1 MAELITGLTT
11 AAIISAREAVEG
23 EVAAACERAGRSRA
37 EVEVMLAAKYVPIAD
52 SSELLAAGITLIG
65 ENRAQDLLARVE
77 AFPGQFTFD
86 FIGALQSRKVKLI
99 VPHVRLIHSVASE
112 SVLVQLE
119 KHRTDDT
126 RVLIEV
132 NVAGEEGKAGVA
144 PDELDQFIARCP
156 VPVVGLTTMPPQAA
170 EPEQSRASFA
180 ALREMAQSRDLEQ
193 LSMGTT
199 QDFTVAIEEGATI
212 VRIGSRLLR

>member
-1 MAELITGLTT
+1 MAELITGLTS
-11 AAIISAREAVEG
+11 AAIIAAREAVEG

-37 EVEVMLAAKYVPIAD
+37 EDEVMLAAKYVPIAD

-65 ENRAQDLLARVE
+65 ENRAQDLLARAE

-112 SVLVQLE
+112 SVLMQLE

-144 PDELDQFIARCP
+144 PDELDQFIALCP
-156 VPVVGLTTMPPQAA
+156 VPVVGLTTMPPLAA
-170 EPEQSRASFA
+170 DPEQSRAAFA
-180 ALREMAQSRDLEQ
+180 ALREMAQSRGLEQ

-199 QDFTVAIEEGATI
+199 QDFAVAIEEGATI

>member
-1 MAELITGLTT
+1 MADLITGLT
-11 AAIISAREAVEG
+11 AEAIVAAREAVEA
-23 EVAAACERAGRSRA
+23 EVSAACECAGRDRA
-37 EVEVMLAAKYVPIAD
+37 EVEVMLAAKYVPIPD
-52 SSELLAAGITLIG
+52 SGELLAAGITLIG
-65 ENRAQDLLARVE
+65 ENRAQDLVARAE
-77 AFPGQFTFD
+77 AFPGRFTFD

-99 VPHVRLIHSVASE
+99 IPYVRLIHSIASD
-112 SVLVQLE
+112 SVLAQLE
-119 KHRTDDT
+119 KHHTDET

-156 VPVVGLTTMPPQAA
+156 VPVIGLTTMPPLAA
-170 EPEQSRASFA
+170 NPEQSRVSFS
-180 ALREMAQSRDLEQ
+180 ALREMARIRGLEE

-199 QDFTVAIEEGATI
+199 QDFAVAIEEGATI

>member
-1 MAELITGLTT
+1 MAELITGLT
-11 AAIISAREAVEG
+11 AEAIVAAREAVEA
-23 EVAAACERAGRSRA
+23 EVSAACERSGRSRA
-37 EVEVMLAAKYVPIAD
+37 EVEVMLAAKYVPIPD
-52 SSELLAAGITLIG
+52 SGELLAAGITLIG
-65 ENRAQDLLARVE
+65 ENRAQDLVARAE
-77 AFPGQFTFD
+77 AFPGRFTFD

-99 VPHVRLIHSVASE
+99 IPYVRLIHSVATD
-112 SVLVQLE
+112 SVLSQLE
-119 KHRTDDT
+119 KHQTDDT

-156 VPVVGLTTMPPQAA
+156 VPVVGLTTMPPLAA
-170 EPEQSRASFA
+170 DPEQSRAGFS
-180 ALREMAQSRDLEQ
+180 ALREMAQSRGLEQ

-199 QDFTVAIEEGATI
+199 QDFAVAIEEGATI

>member
-1 MAELITGLTT
+1 MAELITGLTS
-11 AAIISAREAVEG
+11 AAIIAAREAVED
-23 EVAAACERAGRSRA
+23 EVSAACERAGRSRA

-65 ENRAQDLLARVE
+65 ENRAQDLVARAQ

-99 VPHVRLIHSVASE
+99 IPYVRLIHSVASD
-112 SVLVQLE
+112 SVLIQLE

-132 NVAGEEGKAGVA
+132 NVAGDEGKAGVA

-156 VPVVGLTTMPPQAA
+156 VPVVGLTTMPPLAA
-170 EPEQSRASFA
+170 DPEQSRASFA
-180 ALREMAQSRDLEQ
+180 ALREMAQSRGLEQ

-199 QDFTVAIEEGATI
+199 QDFAVAIEEGATI

>member
-11 AAIISAREAVEG
+11 EVIVAARDAVEI
-23 EVAAACERAGRSRA
+23 EVAEACKRSGRSRS
-37 EVEVMLAAKYVPIAD
+37 EVELVLASKYVPINESGA
-52 SSELLAAGITLIG
+52 LLDAGITLIG
-65 ENRAQDLLARVE
+65 ENRAQDLVARAE
-77 AFPGQFTFD
+77 AYPGRFTFD

-99 VPHVRLIHSVASE
+99 VPHVRLIHSVASD
-112 SVLVQLE
+112 SVLAQLE
-119 KHRTDDT
+119 KHHTADT

-156 VPVVGLTTMPPQAA
+156 VPVVGLMTMPPLAA
-170 EPEQSRASFA
+170 DAEQSRGSFA

-199 QDFTVAIEEGATI
+199 QDFVVAIEEGATI

>member
-1 MAELITGLTT
+1 MAELITGLTS
-11 AAIISAREAVEG
+11 AAIIGARETVEG
-23 EVAAACERAGRSRA
+23 EVVAACERAGRSRA
-37 EVEVMLAAKYVPIAD
+37 EVEVLLAAKYVPIAD

-65 ENRAQDLLARVE
+65 ENRAQDLVARAE

-119 KHRTDDT
+119 KHHTDET

-132 NVAGEEGKAGVA
+132 NVAGEEEKAGVA
-144 PDELDQFIARCP
+144 PDELDQFISRCP
-156 VPVVGLTTMPPQAA
+156 VPVVGLTTMPPLAA
-170 EPEQSRASFA
+170 DPEQSRASFS
-180 ALREMAQSRDLEQ
+180 ALREMARSRGLDQ

-199 QDFTVAIEEGATI
+199 QDFAVAIEEGATI

>member
-1 MAELITGLTT
+1 MAELITGLTS
-11 AAIISAREAVEG
+11 AAIIAARETVEG
-23 EVAAACERAGRSRA
+23 EVVAACERAGRSRA
-37 EVEVMLAAKYVPIAD
+37 EVEVLLAAKYVPIAD

-65 ENRAQDLLARVE
+65 ENRAQDLVARAE

-119 KHRTDDT
+119 KHHTDET

-132 NVAGEEGKAGVA
+132 NVAGEEEKAGVA
-144 PDELDQFIARCP
+144 PEELDQFISRCP
-156 VPVVGLTTMPPQAA
+156 VPVVGLTTMPPLAA
-170 EPEQSRASFA
+170 DPEQSRASFS
-180 ALREMAQSRDLEQ
+180 ALREMARSRGLDQ

-199 QDFTVAIEEGATI
+199 QDFAVAIEEGATI

>member
-1 MAELITGLTT
+1 MAELISGLTSEAIV
-11 AAIISAREAVEG
+11 AARDAVES
-23 EVAAACERAGRSRA
+23 EVSAACERAGRSRA
-37 EVEVMLAAKYVPIAD
+37 EVEVVLAAKYVPIAD

-65 ENRAQDLLARVE
+65 ENRAQDLVARAE

-99 VPHVRLIHSVASE
+99 VPYVRLIHSVASE
-112 SVLVQLE
+112 SVLAQLD
-119 KHRTDDT
+119 KHHTEET

-132 NVAGEEGKAGVA
+132 NVAGEEEKAGVA

-156 VPVVGLTTMPPQAA
+156 VPVVGLMTMPPLAA
-170 EPEQSRASFA
+170 DPEQSRASFS
-180 ALREMAQSRDLEQ
+180 ALREMARSLGLEQ

-199 QDFTVAIEEGATI
+199 QDFAVAIEEGATI